1 MDNALLNIAIVL
13 FIYRVYLMYA
23 LLRKINKSKAI
34 ENKEV
39 EKVIDYLDNTI
50 YKFIIPFID
59 NNGISDTKIKK
70 QVLLINLLL
79 VILYLLIILLI
90 VLSIVQ

>member
-1 MDNALLNIAIVL
+1 
-13 FIYRVYLMYA
+13 MYA